1 MNERELRKLV
11 RELAESELNE
21 FDVLLKKK
29 RKDKMISK
37 GEDWEEKNKE
47 LKANLSFLLK
57 HMSSKNYEECVEKID
72 DTISGLKD
80 WKQKINKFL

>member
-57 HMSSKNYEECVEKID
+57 QILLSVTLLNYI
-72 DTISGLKD
+72 LKL
-80 WKQKINKFL
+80 K